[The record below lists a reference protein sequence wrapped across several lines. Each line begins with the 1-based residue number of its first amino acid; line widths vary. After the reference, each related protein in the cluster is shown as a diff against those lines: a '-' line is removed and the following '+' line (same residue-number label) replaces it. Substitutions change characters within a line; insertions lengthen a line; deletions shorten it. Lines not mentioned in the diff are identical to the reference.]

1 MEQAA
6 ETQSRIAVLENET
19 KNVIGKLEEIRKEQK
34 EMHTSL
40 SKEQKE
46 IFTCL
51 MDKFE
56 NVSKRIA
63 VLERWRWMIF
73 GGAIVVGYI
82 LAHVKIEKL
91 F

>member
-1 MEQAA
+1 MALDTEA
-6 ETQSRIAVLENET
+6 RIAVLDT
-19 KNVIGKLEEIRKEQK
+19 QMTNVVDKLEEIRTEQK
-34 EMHTSL
+34 EMHLT
-40 SKEQKE
+40 
-46 IFTCL
+46 L

-56 NVSKRIA
+56 DVTKRITI
-63 VLERWRWMIF
+63 LEKWRWMIF